1 MTLNQLRAVLAA
13 ARSGSFT
20 AAAKELRLSQAAIS
34 ELVRRLEQ
42 EHDVVLFQRG
52 RRTLVLT
59 AAGQELI
66 PYAEQAVAAADDAA
80 RALRSVQSLS
90 GGVATFGV
98 LRNADYYLLSGLVA
112 RFHEAHP
119 LVRTRMVG
127 LNSVQVAAEVAAGT
141 LEAGLVVL
149 PVDTEG
155 LIATPLVRDEVVF
168 VTSRAEQA
176 AAPMTVERLAQTP
189 LILYDAHAGWRDPT
203 RHQIAERAALA
214 GLTLE
219 PWIEVEHVETALNL
233 VATGAGATFTSR
245 AVVASPGCPPGLAV
259 AAFDPPIYDTIAL
272 VRRENRPLSPA
283 TREIALLAQQ
293 MLRES
298 DRVEVLPPAADDWLA
313 APGRSSLTTATAPS
327 SPRR

>member
-13 ARSGSFT
+13 ARTGSFT
-20 AAAKELRLSQAAIS
+20 AAAHELQLSQAAVS

-42 EHDVVLFQRG
+42 EHRVTLFQRG

-66 PYAEQAVAAADDAA
+66 PHAEQAVAAADDAS
-80 RALRSVQSLS
+80 RALRSVQALR

-98 LRNADYYLLSGLVA
+98 LRNADYYLLSGLVI

-119 LVRTRMVG
+119 DVRARMVG
-127 LNSVQVAAEVAAGT
+127 LNSVQVAGEVAAGT

-149 PVDTEG
+149 PVATEG
-155 LIATPLVRDEVVF
+155 LIVTPLVRDEVVYVSADHDR
-168 VTSRAEQA
+168 VT
-176 AAPMTVERLAQTP
+176 APMTIERLARTR
-189 LILYDAHAGWRDPT
+189 LILYDAHSGWRDPT

-214 GLTLE
+214 GLTLQ

-233 VATGAGATFTSR
+233 VAAGAGDTFTSR
-245 AVVASPGCPPGLAV
+245 AVAAGPACPPGLGLAP
-259 AAFDPPIYDTIAL
+259 FDPPIYDTIAL
-272 VRRENRPLSPA
+272 IRREHRPLSPA

-293 MLRES
+293 MLRAS
-298 DRVEVLPPAADDWLA
+298 DRVEDLPGGGDDWLA
-313 APGRSSLTTATAPS
+313 GAPASDAWPLL
-327 SPRR
+327 